1 MIWVLNINNVI
12 YLFVSLFGESVMCLQ
27 GINFTD
33 KNENK
38 FKQKRVS
45 KYPSYLAV
53 HVVLLATPCFTYIKY
68 SYCAALVRSN
78 EYCPPPPSNEVSSNN
93 LSSDYDQSVK
103 VFMLNK
109 IGLNFQGATRKK
121 CSK

>member
-27 GINFTD
+27 EINFTD

-53 HVVLLATPCFTYIKY
+53 HVALLATPCFTYIKY

-78 EYCPPPPSNEVSSNN
+78 EYCPPPPP
-93 LSSDYDQSVK
+93 LMK
-103 VFMLNK
+103 
-109 IGLNFQGATRKK
+109 
-121 CSK
+121 

>member
-53 HVVLLATPCFTYIKY
+53 HVALLATPCFTYIKY
-68 SYCAALVRSN
+68 SCCAALVRSN
-78 EYCPPPPSNEVSSNN
+78 EYCSPPSNEVSSNN

>member
-27 GINFTD
+27 EINFTD

-53 HVVLLATPCFTYIKY
+53 HVALLATPCFTYIKY

-78 EYCPPPPSNEVSSNN
+78 EYCPPPPFNEVSSNN

-109 IGLNFQGATRKK
+109 IGLNFQGATRK
-121 CSK
+121 